1 MKTIIDL
8 QNIQGI
14 ATIQSINDL
23 NVAGKYTWNTWFFT
37 YSGHVNELRAS
48 FYSNGWSVEAE
59 PKVMS
64 AELNEA
70 GIQLMYWFIF
80 SNLSRCAQED
90 LDKMNVKIDLP
101 SDL

>member
-23 NVAGKYTWNTWFFT
+23 KVADKYTWNTWFFT

-59 PKVMS
+59 PKVMT

-70 GIQLMYWFIF
+70 GIQLMYWFIY

-90 LDKMNVKIDLP
+90 LGKMNVKIDLP